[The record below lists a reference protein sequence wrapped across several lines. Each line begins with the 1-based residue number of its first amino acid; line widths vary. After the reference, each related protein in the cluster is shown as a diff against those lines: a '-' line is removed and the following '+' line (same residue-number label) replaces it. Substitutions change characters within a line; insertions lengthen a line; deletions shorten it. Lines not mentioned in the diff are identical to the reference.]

1 MLALLVVD
9 IHLSQ
14 ADFFVENEGFF
25 SAKRME
31 NSQVLI
37 TNIKYFKI
45 ENFYRPTYKLMYSIL
60 KYVNRCFKML
70 LLVLVR
76 ISVDGWLLNKEYF
89 VYI

>member
-14 ADFFVENEGFF
+14 ADLFVKNEGFF
-25 SAKRME
+25 SAKRMA
-31 NSQVLI
+31 NSQALI
-37 TNIKYFKI
+37 TIIKYFKI
-45 ENFYRPTYKLMYSIL
+45 ENFYTYKLMYSIM

-89 VYI
+89 VNI